1 MDNNTEKRKETSS
14 ENSGGEALSAI
25 VFMIIVM
32 IGMYF
37 LSKYMG
43 N

>member
-1 MDNNTEKRKETSS
+1 MSDKN
-14 ENSGGEALSAI
+14 ENKPASNAGVEALSSI
-25 VFMIIVM
+25 IFMIIVM